1 MDEFSKITFPGLGL
15 EFDPARSLQI
25 GPLSIY
31 FYGLIIAIGLGLA
44 AVYGLRRC
52 KQFGLKQDDVI
63 DGALM
68 IIPFAVLCARLYYCI
83 FQWDM
88 YKSNPIS
95 IFYIW
100 EGGLAIYGGVLGA
113 ILGIIVFAKVK
124 KLNILAILDIVVLG
138 FLIGQSIGR
147 WGNFFNRE
155 AFGCETTSFLRMGLF
170 KTVTEDGKIF
180 SSTIMHY
187 YHPTFLYESIWNAVG
202 FVALHFL
209 SKKRQYDGQIA
220 LGYAAWYGLGRAMIE
235 GLRTDSLYLGS
246 FRVSQMLALGSFIV
260 GTGVLIA
267 LAFYKHDKEKLYV
280 NRVAALEAAAKT
292 AEEEEK
298 EEPEQE

>member
-1 MDEFSKITFPGLGL
+1 M
-15 EFDPARSLQI
+15 
-25 GPLSIY
+25 
-31 FYGLIIAIGLGLA
+31 
-44 AVYGLRRC
+44 
-52 KQFGLKQDDVI
+52 
-63 DGALM
+63 
-68 IIPFAVLCARLYYCI
+68 
-83 FQWDM
+83 
-88 YKSNPIS
+88 
-95 IFYIW
+95 
-100 EGGLAIYGGVLGA
+100 
-113 ILGIIVFAKVK
+113 
-124 KLNILAILDIVVLG
+124 G
-138 FLIGQSIGR
+138 FI
-147 WGNFFNRE
+147 
-155 AFGCETTSFLRMGLF
+155 
-170 KTVTEDGKIF
+170 
-180 SSTIMHY
+180 
-187 YHPTFLYESIWNAVG
+187 
-202 FVALHFL
+202 ALHFL